1 MSYKNSGSEW
11 KQKGGTLSD
20 KTAYK
25 EWGLTLEDIIKAINE
40 GKLQFR
46 EGAIY
51 GNPYLRLLRSE
62 VEQLAE
68 EKLGKDLF
76 NKKKAEK
83 ILKKV
88 NEELKDSKSRIAE
101 LEIRKKELISIIKS

>member
-1 MSYKNSGSEW
+1 MSYRSSGSEW
-11 KQKGGTLSD
+11 NKKGGTLSD

-51 GNPYLRLLRSE
+51 GNPYLRLVRSE
-62 VEQLAE
+62 VEKLAE

-83 ILKKV
+83 ILKKI
-88 NEELKDSKSRIAE
+88 NEELKDLKSRIAE